1 VSAFAVFLT
10 QFHHLPYQRTADLL
24 ASVAGI
30 ALSPGTIY
38 TLVQEAAARLAAPVA
53 AIGEALVKQT
63 VAHADETGVRIG
75 GKRHWLHVLRATV
88 LTFFA
93 VHAQRGREALAA
105 IGLLARFRG
114 ILVHDH
120 WSAYAGYDC
129 THAYCNAQ
137 HLRELIAMA
146 ETYPR
151 RRWPQA
157 LIDVLCEANAATK
170 LARAA
175 GFAALPS
182 LMVED
187 FFTRY
192 DAILAEAIRQHPPAV
207 RPRGQRCRVKQ
218 TPAHNLITRLQTHRD
233 EVLRFIT
240 DLQVPFD
247 NNLAERDIRMPKL
260 KHKVSGGFRAL
271 AGAQAF
277 ATIRSYLSTL
287 QKQSIDIYQALVLTF
302 QGQPPMPRLD

>member
-1 VSAFAVFLT
+1 MSELPATPLPERRQVTELVIRREVTEYRTEAGPVPVAASIAAPALTRCAPVMYGPGVSAFAVFLT

-24 ASVAGI
+24 ASVAGV

-38 TLVQEAAARLAAPVA
+38 TLVQEAAARLTATVA

-75 GKRHWLHVLRATV
+75 GKLHWLHVLSATL

-129 THAYCNAQ
+129 THAYCNAH

-157 LIDVLCEANAATK
+157 LIDVLCEANAAIK
-170 LARAA
+170 LAWACGLR
-175 GFAALPS
+175 
-182 LMVED
+182 
-187 FFTRY
+187 
-192 DAILAEAIRQHPPAV
+192 
-207 RPRGQRCRVKQ
+207 
-218 TPAHNLITRLQTHRD
+218 RLT
-233 EVLRFIT
+233 
-240 DLQVPFD
+240 
-247 NNLAERDIRMPKL
+247 
-260 KHKVSGGFRAL
+260 
-271 AGAQAF
+271 
-277 ATIRSYLSTL
+277 
-287 QKQSIDIYQALVLTF
+287 
-302 QGQPPMPRLD
+302 QPPGRGLFHPL